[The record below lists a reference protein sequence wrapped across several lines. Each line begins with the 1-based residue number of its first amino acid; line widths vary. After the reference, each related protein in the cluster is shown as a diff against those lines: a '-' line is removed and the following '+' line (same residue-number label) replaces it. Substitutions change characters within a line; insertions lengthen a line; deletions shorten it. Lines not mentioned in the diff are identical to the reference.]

1 MGGSPGRSAGRQETV
16 GLLYRLAVLYTNHW
30 SVYARVGRTMEVA
43 MSASEHSQVRTRMF
57 ARAFGPFFTIIPSI
71 VAVRATT
78 QMPVLL
84 HEFASD
90 PMWQWVLGAV
100 LLMWGSVIIA
110 FHQYWRS
117 VAAVLVSLLGWFLA
131 IRGVLV
137 LAIPDIYDSAGKSM
151 EQHDIPVVRAIFIGL
166 ALVGLY
172 LTYVGWI
179 AKPKQQE
186 PRDAAGH

>member
-1 MGGSPGRSAGRQETV
+1 
-16 GLLYRLAVLYTNHW
+16 
-30 SVYARVGRTMEVA
+30 
-43 MSASEHSQVRTRMF
+43 MSQPDPSQIRTRMF
-57 ARAFGPFFTIIPSI
+57 ARAFGPFFLIVPSI
-71 VAVRATT
+71 IAVRASS

-84 HEFASD
+84 HEFTND

-100 LLMWGSVIIA
+100 LLMWGSIIIA

-117 VAAVLVSLLGWFLA
+117 AAAILVSLLGWFLA

-137 LAIPDIYDSAGKSM
+137 LAVPNVYNSAGNAL
-151 EQHDIPVVRAIFIGL
+151 EQSATPLVRGIFAGL

-179 AKPKQQE
+179 AKPDLPESAEQTQQ
-186 PRDAAGH
+186 

>member
-1 MGGSPGRSAGRQETV
+1 MNSSDQ
-16 GLLYRLAVLYTNHW
+16 
-30 SVYARVGRTMEVA
+30 
-43 MSASEHSQVRTRMF
+43 SQVRTRMF
-57 ARAFGPFFTIIPSI
+57 ARAFGPFFTIVPSI
-71 VAVRATT
+71 VAARATT

-84 HEFASD
+84 HEFAND

-117 VAAVLVSLLGWFLA
+117 VAAVLVSLLGWFLT

-137 LAIPDIYDSAGKSM
+137 LAIPDIYDSAGKSL
-151 EQHDIPVVRAIFIGL
+151 EQNDIPAVRAIFIGL

>member
-1 MGGSPGRSAGRQETV
+1 
-16 GLLYRLAVLYTNHW
+16 
-30 SVYARVGRTMEVA
+30 MEVA
-43 MSASEHSQVRTRMF
+43 MSPADPSQIRTRMF

-71 VAVRATT
+71 VAARATT

-90 PMWQWVLGAV
+90 PMWQWVLGAF
-100 LLMWGSVIIA
+100 LLMGGSVIIA

-117 VAAVLVSLLGWFLA
+117 AAAVLVSLLGWFLA
-131 IRGVLV
+131 IRGVLI
-137 LAIPDIYDSAGKSM
+137 LAVPNIYNSAGNAL
-151 EQHDIPVVRAIFIGL
+151 ERNDILVVRAIFIGL

-179 AKPKQQE
+179 EKPKQQE
-186 PRDAAGH
+186 PRDAASH

>member
-1 MGGSPGRSAGRQETV
+1 
-16 GLLYRLAVLYTNHW
+16 
-30 SVYARVGRTMEVA
+30 
-43 MSASEHSQVRTRMF
+43 
-57 ARAFGPFFTIIPSI
+57 
-71 VAVRATT
+71 
-78 QMPVLL
+78 
-84 HEFASD
+84 
-90 PMWQWVLGAV
+90 
-100 LLMWGSVIIA
+100 MWGSVIIA

-117 VAAVLVSLLGWFLA
+117 VAAVLVSLLGWFLT

-137 LAIPDIYDSAGKSM
+137 LAIPDIYDSAGKSL
-151 EQHDIPVVRAIFIGL
+151 EQNDIPAVRAIFIGL

>member
-1 MGGSPGRSAGRQETV
+1 
-16 GLLYRLAVLYTNHW
+16 
-30 SVYARVGRTMEVA
+30 
-43 MSASEHSQVRTRMF
+43 MSQPDPSQFRTRMF
-57 ARAFGPFFTIIPSI
+57 ARAFGPFFLIVPSI
-71 VAVRATT
+71 IAVRASS

-84 HEFASD
+84 HEFSTS

-131 IRGVLV
+131 IRGILV
-137 LAIPDIYDSAGKSM
+137 LAIPDVYDSAGKSLQ
-151 EQHDIPVVRAIFIGL
+151 ENAIPLVRAIFGAI

-179 AKPKQQE
+179 AKPAE
-186 PRDAAGH
+186 PDRADAAGS

>member
-1 MGGSPGRSAGRQETV
+1 MSQSPP
-16 GLLYRLAVLYTNHW
+16 
-30 SVYARVGRTMEVA
+30 
-43 MSASEHSQVRTRMF
+43 SQLRTRMF
-57 ARAFGPFFTIIPSI
+57 ARAFGPFFAIVPTI
-71 VAVRATT
+71 VAVRATS

-84 HEFASD
+84 HEFSRD

-131 IRGVLV
+131 IRGLLV
-137 LAIPDIYDSAGKSM
+137 LAIPDVYDSAG
-151 EQHDIPVVRAIFIGL
+151 ENLEHNAIPLVRAIFGTV
-166 ALVGLY
+166 ALVGAY

-179 AKPKQQE
+179 AKPTKPTKPEGPAAEQD
-186 PRDAAGH
+186 RANAAGR

>member
-1 MGGSPGRSAGRQETV
+1 MSPSDQ
-16 GLLYRLAVLYTNHW
+16 
-30 SVYARVGRTMEVA
+30 
-43 MSASEHSQVRTRMF
+43 SQVRTRMF
-57 ARAFGPFFTIIPSI
+57 ARAFGPFFTIVPSI

-84 HEFASD
+84 HEFAGD

-117 VAAVLVSLLGWFLA
+117 AAAVLVSLLGWFLA
-131 IRGVLV
+131 IRGVLI
-137 LAIPDIYDSAGKSM
+137 LAIPDIYDSAGKSL

-186 PRDAAGH
+186 PLDAAGH

>member
-1 MGGSPGRSAGRQETV
+1 MSPSDP
-16 GLLYRLAVLYTNHW
+16 
-30 SVYARVGRTMEVA
+30 
-43 MSASEHSQVRTRMF
+43 SQIRTRMF
-57 ARAFGPFFTIIPSI
+57 ARAFGPFFAIVPSI

-117 VAAVLVSLLGWFLA
+117 LAAVLVSLLGWFLV
-131 IRGVLV
+131 IRGLLI
-137 LAIPDIYDSAGKSM
+137 LAIPNVYDSAGNAM
-151 EQHDIPVVRAIFIGL
+151 EQNAVPLVRAIFASV

-179 AKPKQQE
+179 AKPKQQDR
-186 PRDAAGH
+186 PDAAGH

>member
-1 MGGSPGRSAGRQETV
+1 MSPSDQ
-16 GLLYRLAVLYTNHW
+16 
-30 SVYARVGRTMEVA
+30 
-43 MSASEHSQVRTRMF
+43 SQIRTRML
-57 ARAFGPFFTIIPSI
+57 ARAFGPFFTIVPSI

-84 HEFASD
+84 DEFAHD
-90 PMWQWVLGAV
+90 PMWQWVLGAF
-100 LLMWGSVIIA
+100 LLMGGSVIIA

-117 VAAVLVSLLGWFLA
+117 VAAIFVSLLGWFLA
-131 IRGVLV
+131 IRGLLI
-137 LAIPDIYDSAGKSM
+137 LAVPNVYNSAGNALESNA
-151 EQHDIPVVRAIFIGL
+151 IPVVRAIFIGL

-186 PRDAAGH
+186 PQDAAGH

>member
-1 MGGSPGRSAGRQETV
+1 MSPSAP
-16 GLLYRLAVLYTNHW
+16 
-30 SVYARVGRTMEVA
+30 
-43 MSASEHSQVRTRMF
+43 SQIRTRMF

-71 VAVRATT
+71 VAVRATS

-84 HEFASD
+84 HEFESD

-100 LLMWGSVIIA
+100 LLFWGSVIIA

-117 VAAVLVSLLGWFLA
+117 PAAILVSLLGWFLA

-137 LAIPDIYDSAGKSM
+137 LAIPNVYNSAGNTLEHSA
-151 EQHDIPVVRAIFIGL
+151 IPLVRAIFIGL
-166 ALVGLY
+166 AMVGLY

-179 AKPKQQE
+179 AKPAEQDR
-186 PRDAAGH
+186 PDAAGH